1 MDNAVRLFLLA
12 SNLGS
17 RTITSWCAEFLRTRV
32 SRENV
37 EQIWSVANATKNT
50 LMIDICVPVIAAH
63 FDSIT
68 ADATFHSTTELDNL
82 LSLLS
87 DDRLVGVAEAAKLR
101 TVAMWFE
108 ANNTATKEDVTA
120 FVDEDD
126 DTRVSTFKDLVG
138 AINLSQITSDEF
150 IEFCMSDCWINLQR
164 EFRDLISNAW
174 KEGRSRGPIQDYLI
188 ALTYNWCNVRFC
200 TLKWK
205 KIEKNIIE
213 SDIEELSS
221 VDVNYRHTVPSRD
234 GCTVVVL
241 NGVFTPTDT
250 VVYILW
256 KRCSRVVY
264 GGVSFHSQTAFI

>member
-1 MDNAVRLFLLA
+1 MHALPRWAHASQNPEAAVASRLM
-12 SNLGS
+12 
-17 RTITSWCAEFLRTRV
+17 V

-164 EFRDLISNAW
+164 EFRFGFA
-174 KEGRSRGPIQDYLI
+174 
-188 ALTYNWCNVRFC
+188 
-200 TLKWK
+200 
-205 KIEKNIIE
+205 
-213 SDIEELSS
+213 
-221 VDVNYRHTVPSRD
+221 VDVQALVICAWLHCSVFS
-234 GCTVVVL
+234 
-241 NGVFTPTDT
+241 FTPTGT
-250 VVYILW
+250 
-256 KRCSRVVY
+256 
-264 GGVSFHSQTAFI
+264 